1 MSSILS
7 SYLQCTG
14 EAFFNDSCHG
24 NFFTGSVST
33 LNLTVFQVTGH
44 VAFLKWDRYEMG
56 DKRAIISYV
65 IKYKEA

>member
-1 MSSILS
+1 MTVVMVI
-7 SYLQCTG
+7 
-14 EAFFNDSCHG
+14 
-24 NFFTGSVST
+24 FFTGSVST